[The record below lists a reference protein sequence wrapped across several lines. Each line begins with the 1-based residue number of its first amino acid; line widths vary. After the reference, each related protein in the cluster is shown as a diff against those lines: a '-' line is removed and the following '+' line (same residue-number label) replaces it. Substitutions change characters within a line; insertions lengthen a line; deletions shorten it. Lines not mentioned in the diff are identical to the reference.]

1 MSKSDDSSY
10 FSRFMARFVEI
21 IAAGFATAV
30 SGYLIAHLGAT
41 LSSPAPASTGA
52 IEITPSVGMTSGSPP
67 AKPTPP
73 ASADANE
80 PLLGTRH
87 DANALP
93 VAQPAR
99 RAVNA
104 TKAAALRKHMKTET
118 SATENRRDQE
128 SVAAQV
134 RAALANIDANRP
146 EQPDATHQD
155 NLSRPAAIIGAQ
167 PWSVDDPLRV
177 PAVTAAPAGVVNI
190 QPAPVPQ
197 LPIESNPVEV
207 RRPAAVE
214 AFPAPPAPEETG
226 VFSAFDQILRHDPLA
241 SADEAPRPP
250 MPVGQQPSAN

>member
-1 MSKSDDSSY
+1 MSRSDDASY

-41 LSSPAPASTGA
+41 LSSPAAAPAGA
-52 IEITPSVGMTSGSPP
+52 IEVTPSARMTSGSPP

-73 ASADANE
+73 ASTDAYE
-80 PLLGTRH
+80 QLLATQQ
-87 DANALP
+87 DANAHL

-104 TKAAALRKHMKTET
+104 TKAAPLRKHMKTET

-128 SVAAQV
+128 SVAARV

-146 EQPDATHQD
+146 EQPGATHQD

-167 PWSVDDPLRV
+167 PWPVDYPLRV
-177 PAVTAAPAGVVNI
+177 PAVAAAPAGIATI

-197 LPIESNPVEV
+197 PPIESNPVEV
-207 RRPAAVE
+207 RRPAAIE

-226 VFSAFDQILRHDPLA
+226 MFSAFDQILRHDPLA